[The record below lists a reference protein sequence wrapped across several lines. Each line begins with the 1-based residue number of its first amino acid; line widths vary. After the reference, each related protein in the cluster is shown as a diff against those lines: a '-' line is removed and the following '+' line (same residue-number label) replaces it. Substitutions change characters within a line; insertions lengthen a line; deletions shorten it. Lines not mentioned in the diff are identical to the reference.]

1 MEQKKKNNFTVL
13 LKNKKMFLYT
23 GALTSKPYAFT
34 SRPWELRSVNSIDV
48 LDGIGS
54 NIRIDFKEAEIVR
67 ILPSRKPDINESWIS
82 DKIRFFYDGLKRQR
96 IHLPFVKEYKNLK
109 KAKWDQALL
118 RFSSLLKV
126 YSYEYG
132 SSKIGLVLGSNL
144 DCETYTC
151 ARNFASNFN
160 FSLLGID
167 KSCKIN
173 KDNSANYKFQNQIQ
187 DLEKSDFCLL
197 VGTNPRFEAS
207 ILNLRLRKNFKRG
220 TLQVAAIGGN
230 FDPTYMIDFYG
241 LSSKILV
248 DLAEGKHKLCK
259 SLIKANSPVIY
270 YGWKL
275 FDRGDSL
282 GIASLFQ
289 NIRLLFSSV
298 FNKEIVI
305 NALTTD
311 SNSVGALELG
321 LSGLKKTKLNQMK
334 LLYGINIENK
344 NLLHGMEEN
353 LHIYALQTSHGNDES
368 GKVDFLFPSL
378 TFTEKS
384 GIYYNTEGRP
394 QKTQKALSGPNLS
407 KDDWKILN
415 VLFQYLNKSAPYA
428 TKYHVKHKMSKLLPS
443 SFFAN
448 FWFSKNSQ
456 SLACLFPFG
465 KIRRGRILISSFKL
479 FLEDFFMSNALC
491 QSSKVMAKA
500 SDFLRSSLNNYS
512 FLTYSSL
519 KKV

>member
-1 MEQKKKNNFTVL
+1 MELKEKNKIIVLQKKK
-13 LKNKKMFLYT
+13 KMFFLT

-96 IHLPFVKEYKNLK
+96 LQLPFLKECQNLK
-109 KAKWDQALL
+109 KAKWDQALS

-144 DCETYTC
+144 DCETYYS
-151 ARNFASNFN
+151 ARKFASNFN

-167 KSCKIN
+167 KLCKIN
-173 KDNSANYKFQNQIQ
+173 KDDSKNYKFQSK
-187 DLEKSDFCLL
+187 LKDFDKMDYCLIL
-197 VGTNPRFEAS
+197 NTNPRFEAS
-207 ILNLRLRKNFKRG
+207 MLNLRLRKNVKRG

-230 FDPTYMIDFYG
+230 FDPTYMVEFYG
-241 LSSKILV
+241 FSSKILL

-259 SLIKANSPVIY
+259 SLAKASTPTIL

-275 FDRGDSL
+275 LERADSVAL
-282 GIASLFQ
+282 TSILQS
-289 NIRLLFSSV
+289 IRFLFSDV
-298 FNKEIVI
+298 FGKELFL
-305 NALTTD
+305 NSLSTD
-311 SNSVGALELG
+311 SNSVGAFELG
-321 LSGLKKTKLNQMK
+321 LSGLNKDKLAQMK
-334 LLYGINIENK
+334 VVYAINLDKK
-344 NLLHGMEEN
+344 NLLLNGKGDVEVC
-353 LHIYALQTSHGNDES
+353 AFQTSHGNDES
-368 GKVDFLFPSL
+368 SKADFLFPSL
-378 TFTEKS
+378 AFTEKA
-384 GIYYNTEGRP
+384 GVYYNTEGRP

-415 VLFQYLNKSAPYA
+415 VLFQYLNKSALYG
-428 TKYHVKHKMSKLLPS
+428 TKSSIDYKMSKLLPS

-448 FWFSKNSQ
+448 SWFSRNVQ
-456 SLACLFPFG
+456 VLAKSFQFG
-465 KIRRGRILISSFKL
+465 KQRSGKILISSFKL
-479 FLEDFFMSNALC
+479 FLEDFFMSTALC

-500 SDFLRSSLNNYS
+500 SDFLRLSAEHYK
-512 FLTYSSL
+512 FLTYSEGKS
-519 KKV
+519 